1 MNYFQLVIKQMRQRA
16 LSTWLTTISV
26 MLGVGLAI
34 AIMVLI
40 SESAGLFGQNDYGYD
55 AIIGKK
61 GSKLQLV
68 LNTIYH
74 MDVSPG
80 NIPYDQYTRLLDPH
94 LPKGVPYPP
103 DNFFKYVKIAVPT
116 VVGDTLNGQYRIVGT
131 TTSFFGQNEKG
142 EPLPPDEVMDYR
154 PGEKLQI
161 AEGRGFGFNKF
172 EAVVGSD
179 IPHLT
184 GKGIGSD
191 FQATHGIAV
200 PGRPPDIH
208 MQHWTVAGVLAPTH
222 TAIDRCVYIPLLSFY
237 TIAEHGSGLVAQ
249 AKLRAGEAPD
259 TFDPDSDETMD
270 HTPGKDGISHYS
282 NYDFNTHDQT
292 IHLKIPPDVWA
303 ISAILVQS
311 RGGAT
316 EKQLE
321 YDLNNGT
328 DVMAVNPAETMRE
341 FFDTF
346 LKPMELLLLL
356 IGSLVTIVA
365 AVSILVSIYN
375 SVSARLREIAIL
387 RALGATRRTVLTL
400 ICLEAAVIALI
411 GSILG
416 LIGGHI
422 VNATVAWYM
431 ATHLGEHL
439 GYDYTTWLY
448 EAGYIVAVV
457 ILAIFAGLV
466 PAMKAY
472 RTPVATNLVAV

>member
-1 MNYFQLVIKQMRQRA
+1 MNYFQLVFKQMRQRA
-16 LSTWLTTISV
+16 LSTWLTTLSV

-40 SESAGLFGQNDYGYD
+40 SESAGLFGQNDYGFD

-80 NIPYDQYTRLLDPH
+80 NIPYDQYARLLDPH

-103 DNFFKYVKIAVPT
+103 DNFFKYVKIAIPT

-131 TTSFFGQNEKG
+131 TTNFFGQNEKG
-142 EPLPPDEVMDYR
+142 EQLPPDEVMDYR

-161 AEGRGFGFNKF
+161 AQGKVFAFNKF

-179 IPHLT
+179 IPRLT
-184 GKGIGSD
+184 GKGVGSD

-249 AKLRAGEAPD
+249 AKIRAGEAPD
-259 TFDPDSDETMD
+259 TFDPDQDEKMD
-270 HTPGKDGISHYS
+270 HTPDKDGISHYS
-282 NYDFNTHDQT
+282 NYDFNTKDQT
-292 IHLKIPPDVWA
+292 IHLKIPPEVWA

-311 RGGAT
+311 RGGDT
-316 EKQLE
+316 EQALE
-321 YDLNNGT
+321 YELNNGT
-328 DVMAVNPAETMRE
+328 DVMAVNPASVMRE

-346 LKPMELLLLL
+346 LKPMELLLFL

-387 RALGATRRTVLTL
+387 RALGATRSTVLSL
-400 ICLEAAVIALI
+400 ICLEAALVALI

-416 LIGGHI
+416 LVLGHA
-422 VNATVAWYM
+422 VNVSVAWYM

-439 GYDYTTWLY
+439 GYDYITWLF

-457 ILAIFAGLV
+457 ILAIFAGFV